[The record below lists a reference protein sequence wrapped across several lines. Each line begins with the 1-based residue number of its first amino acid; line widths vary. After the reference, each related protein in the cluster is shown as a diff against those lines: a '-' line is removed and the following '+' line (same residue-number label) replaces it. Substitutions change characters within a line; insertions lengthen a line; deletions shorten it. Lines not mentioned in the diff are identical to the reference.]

1 MLPPESPTHL
11 RGYRTPPQRPS
22 PLVEAVMERLGIR
35 RGRCVSKSTSKQE
48 TRCTRFLGARPNTLY
63 PVSCLVEVMQQPT
76 IVSASTVHA
85 YLMLVGVASCKDHP
99 LGQHDDQ
106 TWFLSHLLKEI
117 WTIHECIR
125 SRGAA
130 DAPKNPASLLHLME
144 SEPAAPPAF
153 LPTYNDPPF
162 AGPPGRVRARAA
174 ANREHSRR
182 HFRDVGRL

>member
-1 MLPPESPTHL
+1 MNWHISFP
-11 RGYRTPPQRPS
+11 R
-22 PLVEAVMERLGIR
+22 
-35 RGRCVSKSTSKQE
+35 
-48 TRCTRFLGARPNTLY
+48 
-63 PVSCLVEVMQQPT
+63 
-76 IVSASTVHA
+76 
-85 YLMLVGVASCKDHP
+85 
-99 LGQHDDQ
+99 
-106 TWFLSHLLKEI
+106 FLSHLLKEI

-130 DAPKNPASLLHLME
+130 DAPENPASLLHPME

>member
-1 MLPPESPTHL
+1 MAYLSFSWTQVH
-11 RGYRTPPQRPS
+11 
-22 PLVEAVMERLGIR
+22 PLVAIR
-35 RGRCVSKSTSKQE
+35 NMSQPHAHSSTI
-48 TRCTRFLGARPNTLY
+48 T
-63 PVSCLVEVMQQPT
+63 
-76 IVSASTVHA
+76 
-85 YLMLVGVASCKDHP
+85 
-99 LGQHDDQ
+99 
-106 TWFLSHLLKEI
+106 EI

-130 DAPKNPASLLHLME
+130 DAPENPASLLHPME